1 MNKMMK
7 ILMVAVAVIVAFAL
21 IFLIGKAAG
30 VFGKRSDS
38 QISVSNEIEVPNL
51 VGQPQNVA
59 ETMCE
64 KKQLKLE
71 VESEKASDKAAGTII
86 EQKTKAGK
94 KVKKN
99 TGDQGCNKF
108 RTGKI
113 MIQECRGM
121 NEDAAK
127 KALIKQ
133 GLRARTLLL
142 PVNTAVMLKVEK
154 QQGLIRQREQR
165 YLLTLKSH

>member
-1 MNKMMK
+1 M
-7 ILMVAVAVIVAFAL
+7 
-21 IFLIGKAAG
+21 
-30 VFGKRSDS
+30 FGKRSDS

-94 KVKKN
+94 KVKEKY
-99 TGDQGCNKF
+99 GDQGCNKF
-108 RTGKI
+108 RTGKDHDP
-113 MIQECRGM
+113 ECRG
-121 NEDAAK
+121 NE
-127 KALIKQ
+127 
-133 GLRARTLLL
+133 
-142 PVNTAVMLKVEK
+142 
-154 QQGLIRQREQR
+154 
-165 YLLTLKSH
+165 